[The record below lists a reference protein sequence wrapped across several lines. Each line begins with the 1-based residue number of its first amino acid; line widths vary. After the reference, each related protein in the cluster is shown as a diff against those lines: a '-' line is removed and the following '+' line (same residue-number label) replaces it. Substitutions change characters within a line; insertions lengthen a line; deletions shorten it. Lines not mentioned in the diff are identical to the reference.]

1 MSAAPP
7 LLTETD
13 ELAPARWVEQVRA
26 GQQAGL
32 AALFDRYSHRVFAIS
47 VRILR
52 TEADAEETV
61 ADVFQQV
68 WRDAS
73 RYDAERGS
81 VEAWIVRLAHSRAID
96 RLRRRRAR
104 PDEDC
109 AVHPDALDTPYTE
122 HQDAAPAL
130 LEALQS
136 ESAVREAF
144 RVLGR
149 EQQRCVALAFLEGLS
164 HQEIAERLGMPL
176 GTVKS
181 HVRRGLLAMRA
192 FLQERGYGGFA
203 A

>member
-164 HQEIAERLGMPL
+164 HPEIAERLGMPL

>member
-1 MSAAPP
+1 MSTVTSAQPA
-7 LLTETD
+7 EAD
-13 ELAPARWVEQVRA
+13 LAPLHWVEQVRA

-32 AALFDRYSHRVFAIS
+32 AALFDRFSHRVFVIA

-52 TEADAEETV
+52 CEADAEETV
-61 ADVFQQV
+61 ADVFQQI
-68 WRDAS
+68 WRDAL
-73 RYDAERGS
+73 RYDAGRGS
-81 VEAWIVRLAHSRAID
+81 VESWIVRLAHSRAID

-109 AVHPDALDTPYTE
+109 MTHPDGAEITYSE

-144 RVLGR
+144 RVLGC

-164 HQEIAERLGMPL
+164 HPEIAERLGMPL

-192 FLQERGYGGFA
+192 FLQERGYGGVA
-203 A
+203 W

>member
-1 MSAAPP
+1 MAVVTP
-7 LLTETD
+7 LLSETD
-13 ELAPARWVEQVRA
+13 ELAPARWVAQVCA

-32 AALFDRYSHRVFAIS
+32 AALFDRYSHRVFAIA

-164 HQEIAERLGMPL
+164 HPEIAERLGMPL